1 MLIAHVR
8 LRVSEDDRQ
17 KALDTLMANAPAI
30 RATKGC
36 LAFVPFLDPT
46 DRQGLGVLHE
56 WQSGEE
62 FAAYAAS
69 PGFVETAAILRPL
82 MTAAPVS
89 RRFDARLIETID

>member
-8 LRVSEDDRQ
+8 FRATEEDRQ
-17 KALDTLMANAPAI
+17 KALAALVAKAPAI
-30 RATKGC
+30 RAMKGC

-56 WQSGEE
+56 WQSGED

-69 PGFVETAAILRPL
+69 PAFVETAAILRPL
-82 MTAAPVS
+82 MAAAAIS
-89 RRFDARLIETID
+89 RRFDARLIETLN

>member
-1 MLIAHVR
+1 MLVAHVR
-8 LRVSEDDRQ
+8 FRVSEDDRQ
-17 KALDTLMANAPAI
+17 QALDILMTNAPAI

-56 WQSGEE
+56 WQSGED
-62 FAAYAAS
+62 FAAYVAS
-69 PGFVETAAILRPL
+69 PAFVETAAILRPL

-89 RRFDARLIETID
+89 RRFDARLIETVN